1 MSTEAAPVAKKLK
14 AGDAPKTPKTFYGAA
29 AASRKTPVLP
39 KTPASSEGK
48 EESRLF
54 FIMIY
59 NLDVK
64 KDNHL
69 PNQLVFLLS
78 RSFSRKETWLQS
90 AFGF

>member
-39 KTPASSEGK
+39 KTPATSKGM

-54 FIMIY
+54 FKMIY
-59 NLDVK
+59 DLD
-64 KDNHL
+64 D
-69 PNQLVFLLS
+69 NQLVFLLR

-90 AFGF
+90 AFDF

>member
-39 KTPASSEGK
+39 KTPASSKGK

-54 FIMIY
+54 FTMIY
-59 NLDVK
+59 DLDVK

-69 PNQLVFLLS
+69 TNHLVSLLR
-78 RSFSRKETWLQS
+78 RSFSSKETWLQS
-90 AFGF
+90 AFDF

>member
-39 KTPASSEGK
+39 KTPASSKGK

-59 NLDVK
+59 DLDV
-64 KDNHL
+64 
-69 PNQLVFLLS
+69 NQLVFLLR
-78 RSFSRKETWLQS
+78 RSFSS
-90 AFGF
+90 

>member
-39 KTPASSEGK
+39 KTPASSKGK

-59 NLDVK
+59 DLDVK

-69 PNQLVFLLS
+69 TNQLVSSLR

>member
-39 KTPASSEGK
+39 KTPASSKGK

-59 NLDVK
+59 DLDV
-64 KDNHL
+64 
-69 PNQLVFLLS
+69 NQLVFLLS

-90 AFGF
+90 AFDF